1 MTQILR
7 PEEVDARMSG
17 LSEGVL
23 PPKGGTKL
31 DEGKAPMDLIPPEAM
46 WAMANRLRIGA
57 KKYDRRN
64 WEKGILFS
72 RVFAAICRH
81 LWAWWGGEDVDPDG
95 DGSSHIDAVL
105 INVAFLVA
113 FEKRGRTDLDDRPK
127 HGR

>member
-1 MTQILR
+1 MTHVLTLDEI
-7 PEEVDARMSG
+7 DALMSG
-17 LSEGVL
+17 LSEGEL
-23 PPKGGTKL
+23 LPKGGTKF
-31 DEGKAPMDLIPPEAM
+31 DAGKAPMDLIPPEAM

-81 LWAWWGGEDVDPDG
+81 LWAWWGGEDTDPEG
-95 DGSSHIDAVL
+95 EGSGHLEAVL
-105 INVAFLVA
+105 TNVAFLVA

-127 HGR
+127 TG